1 MSDAMVRAAA
11 AQNPL
16 MTGMVKLLGVD
27 MNVSAAKA
35 GWLLNWHPRSPQ
47 EAILA
52 TARSL
57 IALGLVA
64 NH

>member
-1 MSDAMVRAAA
+1 MVRAAA

-35 GWLLNWHPRSPQ
+35 SWLLNWHPRSPQ

-52 TARSL
+52 TARRL